1 MISTSYILEND
12 AQFRRAIRDASKRVS
27 NLKLAFGLIAQD
39 WYASNITVFNLK
51 GPGLYPPL
59 SPAYAKQKAR
69 KFPGASILVASERLK
84 DSVSGRVGLQSKPSV
99 DSILQVGMQ
108 SLILGT
114 KVPYGIFHQSD
125 EPRKSNL
132 PQRKFLFIGPEAPS
146 TAPSRITGRLERWLS
161 ILDREVQRQLDKV
174 NG

>member
-1 MISTSYILEND
+1 MV
-12 AQFRRAIRDASKRVS
+12 ASKTLR
-27 NLKLAFGLIAQD
+27 
-39 WYASNITVFNLK
+39 
-51 GPGLYPPL
+51 
-59 SPAYAKQKAR
+59 
-69 KFPGASILVASERLK
+69 
-84 DSVSGRVGLQSKPSV
+84 DSVAGIVGLQSKPSD
-99 DSILQVGMQ
+99 DSILRIGKQ

-146 TAPSRITGRLERWLS
+146 TAPSGITGRLERWLS
-161 ILDREVQRQLDKV
+161 ILDAEVQRQLDKV

>member
-1 MISTSYILEND
+1 MISASYILEND
-12 AQFRRAIRDASKRVS
+12 AQFRRAIRDASKKAS
-27 NLKLAFGLIAQD
+27 NLKLAFALIAQD
-39 WYASNITVFNLK
+39 WYKSNLTIFRLK

-69 KFPGASILVASERLK
+69 RFPGAPILVASKTLR
-84 DSVSGRVGLQSKPSV
+84 DSVAGIVGLESKPSD
-99 DSILQVGMQ
+99 DSILQIGKQ

-114 KVPYGIFHQSD
+114 KVSYGIFHQSD

-146 TAPSRITGRLERWLS
+146 TAPSRITGRLERWLG
-161 ILDREVQRQLDKV
+161 ILEGEVQRQLDKV
-174 NG
+174 SG